1 MFPVQHSCTSVNN
14 MGKTQRI
21 GNIGENI
28 AATFLES
35 KGYRI
40 LTRNYNKKWGEID
53 IVAQMGNITH
63 FVEVKTISRESK
75 SSVSREK
82 DAEYRPEENM
92 HRKKIERLQR
102 AMQSYLGEFNIEG
115 EWQLDLVAVKIFLKD
130 KTAECKIL
138 LNVL

>member
-1 MFPVQHSCTSVNN
+1 

-28 AATFLES
+28 AVAFLES
-35 KGYRI
+35 KGYTI
-40 LTRNYNKKWGEID
+40 VTRNYNKKWGEID
-53 IVAQMGNITH
+53 VVAKMGDITH

-75 SSVSREK
+75 SPVSREK
-82 DAEYRPEENM
+82 DIEYRPEENM
-92 HRKKIERLQR
+92 HRKKIERLHR
-102 AMQSYLGEFNIEG
+102 TMQSYLGEFNIEG